1 MTWPDCDDFHF
12 SNGTHHNGRSNRAR
26 LRLSRDLLT
35 GRYRKGESLRLS
47 RIAAE
52 YDLDCHSAAL
62 LLSDLCALGM
72 VSFSTQNLAIV
83 RSSNPN
89 EMYEAYAIRAALEE
103 ISGRAAAVRLKGN
116 TAVLQRGLA
125 DMRAAVRNQDLDS
138 LAEHDVNF
146 HRSVLEASGN
156 DVLLRVWDSLAFDIR
171 IRTTIAYAMGDLPDV
186 VESHQPIIDALERG
200 QGREAGL
207 LLRNHVET
215 FLQFLKKA
223 DMDAAFFRQDLEI
236 ARNVQKALIPQE
248 APLIPGL
255 SCDMFYK
262 PAHSVGGDY
271 YDFLSLES
279 GRWGIAIGDV
289 SGKGIGAALVMASL
303 QASLRAQA
311 LQSYCDPATLINHVN
326 HLVHESSPVQ
336 FYASLF
342 YGDYDPATRILK
354 YVNAG
359 HNPPIVVRCHDRRS
373 KVLRL
378 LLGSKPV
385 GMFQGSAYKSEVFR
399 LEDGDIIIACTDGI
413 IEAENHNGEHWG
425 QQRLEGLF
433 SSRGWQTSNQV
444 LARIVSEVLGFANGT
459 PQRDDMTLLVMRV
472 QAG

>member
-1 MTWPDCDDFHF
+1 MTLPDCDGFEF
-12 SNGTHHNGRSNRAR
+12 TNGIQQNGRPSSAR
-26 LRLSRDLLT
+26 LGLSRDLLT
-35 GRYRKGESLRLS
+35 GRYREGESLRLS

-52 YDLDCHSAAL
+52 YALDCHSAAL

-83 RSSNPN
+83 RSSNPK

-103 ISGRAAAVRLKGN
+103 ISGRAAAVRLKNN
-116 TAVLQRGLA
+116 TAVQQRAL
-125 DMRAAVRNQDLDS
+125 DTMRAAIRNQDLDS
-138 LAEHDVNF
+138 FAEHDVNF
-146 HRSVLEASGN
+146 HRSILEAADN

-171 IRTTIAYAMGDLPDV
+171 IRATIANAMGNLREI
-186 VESHQPIIDALERG
+186 VESHRPIIDALERG

-236 ARNVQKALIPQE
+236 ARNVQKAFMPQE

-271 YDFLSLES
+271 YDFLPLES

-342 YGDYDPATRILK
+342 YGEYDPATRILK

-359 HNPPIVVRCHDRRS
+359 QNPPIVVRCLDGCS

-378 LLGSKPV
+378 LPGSKPV
-385 GMFQGSAYKSEVFR
+385 GMFQGSSYKSELFR
-399 LEDGDIIIACTDGI
+399 LEDGDIIVACTDGI
-413 IEAENHNGEHWG
+413 IEAENHDGEHWG

-433 SSRGWQTSNQV
+433 SSCGRQTPNQV
-444 LARIVSEVLGFANGT
+444 LERIVSEVSRFANGA
-459 PQRDDMTLLVMRV
+459 PQRDDMTLLVMQV
-472 QAG
+472 QAD